1 MIEQSVLT
9 SHMYIQWFT
18 EFKVS
23 NKMKT
28 WLIFASKVT
37 LYVYDI
43 LCIVAYYWLFEKERV

>member
-23 NKMKT
+23 NKMET

>member
-1 MIEQSVLT
+1 MIEQSVFT

-23 NKMKT
+23 KKMET
-28 WLIFASKVT
+28 WLIFASKVI

>member
-23 NKMKT
+23 NKMET

-43 LCIVAYYWLFEKERV
+43 LCFVAYYWLFEKEKV